1 MGNNNSNAAIITI
14 VVIGFVCVAVWW
26 LESRFNAVA
35 VMVVVGG
42 ILGVVCFAGGALLT
56 NATAKTTMENMAKF
70 AQADAMTDRYRMQS
84 FREISKGQAAWD
96 KAQAQLTLM
105 NEKRV
110 HQIADQR
117 AKLLIGNQSP
127 QEETIDAEWWQ
138 APEFEEE

>member
-1 MGNNNSNAAIITI
+1 MGNNNSNAAIITLA
-14 VVIGFVCVAVWW
+14 VIGFVCVAVWW

-42 ILGVVCFAGGALLT
+42 ILGVICFAGGALLT

-70 AQADAMTDRYRMQS
+70 SQADATTDRYRWQT
-84 FREISKGQAAWD
+84 FRENAKGQAEWEKTNAR
-96 KAQAQLTLM
+96 LTLL

-117 AKLLIGNQSP
+117 AKLLIGNQAP
-127 QEETIDAEWWQ
+127 QEEAIGAEWWQ
-138 APEFEEE
+138 APAFDDE